1 MTLNTIPQQQNKNV
15 MKQNKEIWIVRIVMV
30 LSLAIGYLLAYY
42 FSNHINKWLFDM
54 DMIESNN
61 LVVFGISASLCLFI
75 GGYIKG
81 RLSR

>member
-1 MTLNTIPQQQNKNV
+1 
-15 MKQNKEIWIVRIVMV
+15 
-30 LSLAIGYLLAYY
+30 
-42 FSNHINKWLFDM
+42 M